1 MRVLVPSHAE
11 RDTVTVGKAS
21 SDCMMDVLAEALH
34 AGKTD
39 LYSECMCMCPSK
51 EKMPTLVRG
60 VTIKFAN

>member
-34 AGKTD
+34 AAGHSWK
-39 LYSECMCMCPSK
+39 YGMYY
-51 EKMPTLVRG
+51 RG
-60 VTIKFAN
+60 CDWVFILRMRCIESDMS